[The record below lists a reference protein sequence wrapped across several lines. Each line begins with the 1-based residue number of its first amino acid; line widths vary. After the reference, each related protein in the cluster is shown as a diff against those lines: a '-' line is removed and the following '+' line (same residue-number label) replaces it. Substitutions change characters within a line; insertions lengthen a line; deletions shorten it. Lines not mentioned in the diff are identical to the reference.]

1 MVQEDQEVEVDV
13 SGSVIIEDV
22 IIDESDMVVEEAE
35 ESEIHDMG
43 QEMYFSG
50 DVENREEWVVVRYES
65 TTHMHSYPKATSP
78 PRRRPKAKQG
88 VDKMIQA
95 DVDVGEEEEE
105 KEEIIDKSSGIQL
118 VDIGTQVCERDLM
131 VVDAGC

>member
-1 MVQEDQEVEVDV
+1 MDV

-35 ESEIHDMG
+35 ESEIHELG

-78 PRRRPKAKQG
+78 PRRRQKAKQG

-95 DVDVGEEEEE
+95 DVDVGEEE
-105 KEEIIDKSSGIQL
+105 KEEIIDTSNAVQL